1 MSNIEAKAN
10 QLVEWIKKV
19 VTDAGAKGVV
29 LGISGGV
36 DSAVVAA
43 AAKRAFPDNV
53 LGIIMPCHSN
63 PKDEGDG
70 MLLIKSLNLDYKKVV
85 LDDVFDTFTERLGV
99 TGNEPKLAV
108 ANIKP
113 RLRMITLYYHAAMNN
128 YLVAGTGNKSELTV
142 GYFTKHGDSGVDM
155 LPLAS
160 FVKHD
165 VWELAR
171 YFNVP
176 REIVEKAPTAGLWE
190 NQTDEKEMGI
200 TYKELDTYIQTGEA
214 DERVKGIVDELNR
227 KSQHKREGA
236 KIFVPQ
242 E

>member
-1 MSNIEAKAN
+1 LKNIDLIAN
-10 QLVEWIKKV
+10 NMVDWIKKV
-19 VTDAGAKGVV
+19 VTEAGAKGVV
-29 LGISGGV
+29 LGLSGGV

-43 AAKRAFPDNV
+43 AAKRAFPDNT

-63 PKDEGDG
+63 PQDEEDA
-70 MLLIKSLNLDYKKVV
+70 MLLVDKFKLDYKKVV
-85 LDDVFDTFTERLGV
+85 LDRAFDDLIELFG
-99 TGNEPKLAV
+99 GNMENRLAV

-113 RLRMITLYYHAAMNN
+113 RLRMITCYYHAQLHN

-160 FVKHD
+160 LVKHE
-165 VWELAR
+165 VWDLAR
-171 YFNVP
+171 YFEVP
-176 REIVEKAPTAGLWE
+176 ERIVDKAPSAGLWE

-200 TYKELDTYIQTGEA
+200 TYKELDDYILTGKAE
-214 DERVKGIVDELNR
+214 DRVKSIVDNLNT

-236 KIFVPQ
+236 KVYIP
-242 E
+242 

>member
-1 MSNIEAKAN
+1 LKNIDLISNN
-10 QLVEWIKKV
+10 MVDWIKKV
-19 VTDAGAKGVV
+19 VTEAGAKGVV
-29 LGISGGV
+29 LGLSGGV

-43 AAKRAFPDNV
+43 AAKRAFPDNT

-63 PKDEGDG
+63 PQDEEDA
-70 MLLIKSLNLDYKKVV
+70 MLLVDKFKLDYKKVV
-85 LDDVFDTFTERLGV
+85 LDRAFDDLIELFG
-99 TGNEPKLAV
+99 GNMENRLAV

-113 RLRMITLYYHAAMNN
+113 RLRMITCYYHAQLHN

-160 FVKHD
+160 LVKHE
-165 VWELAR
+165 VWDLAR
-171 YFNVP
+171 YFEVP
-176 REIVEKAPTAGLWE
+176 ERIVDKAPSAGLWE

-200 TYKELDTYIQTGEA
+200 TYKELDDYILTGKAE
-214 DERVKGIVDELNR
+214 DRVKSIVDNLNA

-236 KIFVPQ
+236 KVYIP
-242 E
+242 